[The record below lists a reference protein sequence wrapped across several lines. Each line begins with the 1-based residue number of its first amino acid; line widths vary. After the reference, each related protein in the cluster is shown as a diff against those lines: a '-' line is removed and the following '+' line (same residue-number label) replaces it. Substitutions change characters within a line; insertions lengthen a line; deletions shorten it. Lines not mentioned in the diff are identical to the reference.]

1 MEAPEVPLEQV
12 QEHIEH
18 HAHGHAEAGG
28 GGGFISGIA
37 LSTAVLA
44 ALAAVVSLLAGDH
57 ANEAMISQM
66 KASDKWAYYQAKGIK
81 ANVLRS
87 KTELLAVQGQP
98 MSEKDKAKLEQYD
111 EDQKDIEKEANALEK
126 EAKEHLEKHKLL
138 APAVTMFQIA
148 IAIGA
153 ISALTRKKVFWG
165 VSLLFG
171 LVGIGFFAFELLKT

>member
-18 HAHGHAEAGG
+18 HAHGHGEEG
-28 GGGFISGIA
+28 GGGFIAGIA
-37 LSTAVLA
+37 LSTAILA
-44 ALAAVVSLLAGDH
+44 AFAAVVSLLAGDH

-66 KASDKWAYYQAKGIK
+66 KASDQWAFYQAKGIK
-81 ANVLRS
+81 AAVLTS
-87 KTELLAVQGQP
+87 KTELLTAQGQKI
-98 MSEKDKAKLEQYD
+98 SEKDQAK
-111 EDQKDIEKEANALEK
+111 IEKYAEEQKEIQK
-126 EAKEHLEKHKLL
+126 EAQDLQDEAKKHLAKHKTL

-153 ISALTRKKVFWG
+153 ISALTKKKAFWG

-171 LVGIGFFAFELLKT
+171 LAGLGFFAWELFKL

>member
-18 HAHGHAEAGG
+18 HAHAE
-28 GGGFISGIA
+28 GGGFVSGVA
-37 LSTAVLA
+37 LSTAILA

-57 ANEAMISQM
+57 ANEAMINQM
-66 KASDKWAYYQAKGIK
+66 KASDQWAYYQAKGIK
-81 ANVLRS
+81 ANVLNA
-87 KTELLAVQGQP
+87 KTELIVAQGQKI
-98 MSEKDKAKLEQYD
+98 SEKDQAK
-111 EDQKDIEKEANALEK
+111 IEKYAEEQKEIEK
-126 EAKEHLEKHKLL
+126 KATELQEDSEKHLGKHKLL

-153 ISALTRKKVFWG
+153 ISVLTKKKIFWG

-171 LVGIGFFAFELLKT
+171 VAGLGFFAFELLKA